1 LTTQNT
7 KEINNTNQISE
18 TNKNN
23 KMNNK
28 EVIKINV
35 IDDDNETGTISLADG
50 FKKRKSQMIEKMK
63 NRIKIN
69 NNDDNE
75 NNEINN
81 SKTKKNTDDIFII
94 EKKYYNEKG
103 KKKKSLK
110 GTQISEISNVKSIIK
125 EPSPDLILRLSQG
138 EKVNLSKKEIKNL
151 NNRLVSNLPENKFQ
165 EKEERRKES
174 QSKRSE
180 NVKFFTQKL
189 KEEIINKNK

>member
-1 LTTQNT
+1 MKLGL
-7 KEINNTNQISE
+7 SPLL
-18 TNKNN
+18 
-23 KMNNK
+23 M
-28 EVIKINV
+28 
-35 IDDDNETGTISLADG
+35 DL
-50 FKKRKSQMIEKMK
+50 KKRKSQMIEKMK